1 MSLLPGICV
10 FPWYHLIVIGDVP
23 LTVHDNKRESPSR
36 GASDGDIDNVG
47 FSRSKCKSYSKNILD
62 FYFLVGCRYSAKK
75 AINITE
81 VNKVQKA
88 IKKTM

>member
-23 LTVHDNKRESPSR
+23 LTVHNNKRESLSR

-47 FSRSKCKSYSKNILD
+47 FSRSKYTTYSKNILD
-62 FYFLVGCRYSAKK
+62 FYILVGC
-75 AINITE
+75 I
-81 VNKVQKA
+81 
-88 IKKTM
+88 